1 MNKLLRLK
9 HSAFGVDI
17 TIKCDS
23 NMIFKITELLRDG
36 RIHQD
41 EEECK
46 ARVWFDGNTV
56 IWTCGQG
63 NIQAGIAEHV

>member
-1 MNKLLRLK
+1 M
-9 HSAFGVDI
+9 V
-17 TIKCDS
+17 
-23 NMIFKITELLRDG
+23 FKITELSRDE

-56 IWTCGQG
+56 IWICGQG
-63 NIQAGIAEHV
+63 NIQAGIAEYI